1 MNVKKIRTQWEEGKV
16 VIGTGI
22 LELRVPSIAQM
33 FATLGYQFLVID
45 CEHGAYSMETVEDII
60 RVARNVGIVPIVR
73 VAEEA
78 YHLIA
83 RSLDLGAQGIIIP
96 HVETRKQIEKAKEAM
111 RYAPLGKRGVT
122 LGIAHNDFMMVN
134 AEEYRDKANKEILL
148 IAQIESEHA
157 VNNLD
162 KIINKG
168 DDIDIL
174 MVGPMDM
181 SFTVGMPGQFMSPKV
196 KEMVTEVLNKA
207 KEYNIPAAYSD
218 PDINRVKY
226 WIEQGYQLIWYS
238 SDIALI
244 SQKAKEDLDLL
255 QNYLEEI
262 CKENKCK

>member
-1 MNVKKIRTQWEEGKV
+1 MNVKKIRTQLKEGKV

-22 LELRVPSIAQM
+22 LELRVPSIAQI

-45 CEHGAYSMETVEDII
+45 CEHGSYNMETVEDIT
-60 RVARNVGIVPIVR
+60 RVARNVGIVPIIR

-83 RSLDLGAQGIIIP
+83 RFLDLGAQGIIIP
-96 HVETRKQIEKAKEAM
+96 HVEERKQIEKAKEAI
-111 RYAPLGKRGVT
+111 RYAPLGKRGVA
-122 LGIAHNDFMMVN
+122 LGIAHNDFQTVN

-148 IAQIESEHA
+148 IAQIESEYA

-162 KIINKG
+162 QIINKG
-168 DDIDIL
+168 NDIDVL

-181 SFTVGMPGQFMSPKV
+181 SFTVGMPGQLESSKV
-196 KEMVTEVLNKA
+196 KEMLLEVLNKA

-238 SDIALI
+238 AGFGFL
-244 SQKAKEDLDLL
+244 SQKAKEDFDLL

-262 CKENKCK
+262 CKENK